1 MLLLRIILIYK
12 FSNKLNFLNKKMDTK
27 QLIAILII
35 LLIPAT
41 SFSQSAERQKTV
53 RLSIPEIA
61 ILDIEPSLNNSVYIS
76 LEQPGKPG
84 VEAGFRKTGNE
95 TLWINYS
102 STLLNANNSRVI
114 KAEILRGATPEGI
127 ELFLEASNY
136 SGNGD
141 GRAGQSTGKVKLTNQ
156 PKPVITNIGNCYTG
170 DGLMNGHLLSFSVE
184 ISNYSK
190 IHSMNDT
197 EFTILYTI
205 TDN

>member
-1 MLLLRIILIYK
+1 M
-12 FSNKLNFLNKKMDTK
+12 NTK
-27 QLIAILII
+27 QLIVILILII
-35 LLIPAT
+35 LLIPAK

-53 RLSIPEIA
+53 RFSIPEIA

-84 VEAGFRKTGNE
+84 VNATFRKTGNE

-102 STLLNANNSRVI
+102 STLLNANNSRII
-114 KAEILRGATPEGI
+114 KAEISRGTTPKGI
-127 ELFLEASNY
+127 NLFLEASNY

-141 GRAGQSTGKVKLTNQ
+141 GRTGQSTGKVKLTNH
-156 PKPVITNIGNCYTG
+156 PKPIITNIGNCYTG
-170 DGLMNGHLLSFSVE
+170 DGLMNGHSLSFSVE
-184 ISNYSK
+184 ISNYAK